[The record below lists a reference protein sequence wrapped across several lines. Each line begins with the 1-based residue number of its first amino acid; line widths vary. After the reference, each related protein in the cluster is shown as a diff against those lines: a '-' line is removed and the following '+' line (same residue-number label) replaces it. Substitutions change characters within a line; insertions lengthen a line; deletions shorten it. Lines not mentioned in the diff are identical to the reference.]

1 MTLIS
6 TVKSAASV
14 LWAAKTRTLVQHLLR
29 SHRIWRQRQDL
40 LRLDASQLDDI
51 GLSRDE
57 AVAEAARPIWDA
69 PANWRN

>member
-6 TVKSAASV
+6 YSKIAAPFHWV
-14 LWAAKTRTLVQHLLR
+14 AKLFAGLQVLLR
-29 SHRIWRQRQDL
+29 SHQVWRQRQDL

-57 AVAEAARPIWDA
+57 ALAEAARPVWDVA
-69 PANWRN
+69 ANWRA